1 MSNNIAIPS
10 TPAEHRVI
18 ELRNEG
24 VSYDK
29 IKDETGVPERRI
41 KALTKGIV
49 KPKKALQKAPK
60 ILKPFDKALER
71 IFPLACRP
79 SGIRDYELRD
89 ILHEEYRSTKD
100 TFTGN
105 YESNYTVD
113 TIKRIKGKARERAT
127 VEGCNVVFVA
137 DWIDDCAPSS
147 SSRFMISA
155 ATDLLSRIDEYVNEY
170 MAIHA
175 TWQGDQSEN
184 ARLARRKQ
192 HYAAKE
198 HLLKLAITG
207 YTPEPVEKLLK
218 RTAKLVRDLENNPEF
233 RSVTRPIT
241 EEVKHNQTKDH
252 AESPGNYYPEYE
264 AWFI

>member
-29 IKDETGVPERRI
+29 IKDETGVAERRI

-60 ILKPFDKALER
+60 ILKPFDKTLER

-89 ILHEEYRSTKD
+89 ILHEEYRSKKNPSN
-100 TFTGN
+100 GL
-105 YESNYTVD
+105 YESNYTAD
-113 TIKRIKGKARERAT
+113 HIKRIKAKARERAT
-127 VEGCNVVFVA
+127 VEGCKVVFVA
-137 DWIDDCAPSS
+137 DWIDECAPNSS
-147 SSRFMISA
+147 SSFMISA
-155 ATDLLSRIDEYVNEY
+155 ATDLLSRVDEYVNEY
-170 MAIHA
+170 MAIHG
-175 TWQGDQSEN
+175 TRQGDQSEN

-198 HLLKLAITG
+198 HLLKLAISG
-207 YTPEPVEKLLK
+207 YSPEPVDTLLK
-218 RTAKLVRDLENNPEF
+218 RTAKLVSDLEGNPEL
-233 RSVTRPIT
+233 RPIARSST
-241 EEVKHNQTKDH
+241 DVMKYTQPKDH
-252 AESPGNYYPEYE
+252 AASPSIDHTDYE
-264 AWFI
+264 TWCI